1 MKKQPERTAQTRARL
16 IEAFWTVGETH
27 GLSHV
32 SVSGV
37 AKTADVNRSTFY
49 VYFDD
54 IPSLLRE
61 AEQEIISEIKQ
72 RLWSQLAI
80 PEKID
85 SQQFTARAVAVFE
98 QYGDRLFFLLGEHG
112 DPNFSRKLRK
122 EALETLPNL
131 LPDTSAL
138 QDQEY
143 VLAFLSAAFIGVLQ
157 YWHEGGRK
165 ISVEALSKIVQRLG
179 MNAIRNW

>member
-1 MKKQPERTAQTRARL
+1 MKKQPERTEQTRARL

-37 AKTADVNRSTFY
+37 AKTAGVNRSTFY

-80 PEKID
+80 PEKI
-85 SQQFTARAVAVFE
+85 
-98 QYGDRLFFLLGEHG
+98 
-112 DPNFSRKLRK
+112 
-122 EALETLPNL
+122 
-131 LPDTSAL
+131 
-138 QDQEY
+138 
-143 VLAFLSAAFIGVLQ
+143 
-157 YWHEGGRK
+157 
-165 ISVEALSKIVQRLG
+165 
-179 MNAIRNW
+179 